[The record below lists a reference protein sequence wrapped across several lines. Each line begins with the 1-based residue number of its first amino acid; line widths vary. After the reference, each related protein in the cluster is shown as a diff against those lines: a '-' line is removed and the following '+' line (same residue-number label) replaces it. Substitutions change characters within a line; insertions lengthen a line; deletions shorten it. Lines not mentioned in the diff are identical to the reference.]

1 MSTTQREAARA
12 AAVQVLAEQERL
24 DVIRAKLE
32 RGSPS
37 STRKASATTTS
48 AGPHV
53 GGEEGRQSA
62 APGARFPARDSEGSA
77 PPEARTKIRR

>member
-32 RGSPS
+32 RVF
-37 STRKASATTTS
+37 AELD
-48 AGPHV
+48 
-53 GGEEGRQSA
+53 EEGE
-62 APGARFPARDSEGSA
+62 RDDD
-77 PPEARTKIRR
+77 